1 LEANVVVTAKK
12 WHFKAQELVQALVNN
27 ENDRVSLMETYD
39 QVLVSLRQIIRAID
53 LHSKKL
59 ERESGLTGPQLLIMQ
74 LIGTHG
80 EITSGVIAREVSL
93 SQATVTSILDRLER
107 KGLLK
112 RVRSTT
118 DKRKVMVSLTEE
130 GGKALEGAPTLMQE
144 SFIRAFNQLEDWEQS
159 LILSSLQRVADMM
172 NATDLDAAPLLDSTD
187 ERVVKEL

>member
-1 LEANVVVTAKK
+1 M
-12 WHFKAQELVQALVNN
+12 LVNN
-27 ENDRVSLMETYD
+27 DIDRVSLMETYD

-59 ERESGLTGPQLLIMQ
+59 ERESGLTGPQLLVMQ

-112 RVRSTT
+112 RERCTY
-118 DKRKVMVSLTEE
+118 DKRKVMVSLTDE
-130 GGKALEGAPTLMQE
+130 GGKALESAPTLMQE
-144 SFIRAFNQLEDWEQS
+144 SFIRAFSQLEDWEQS
-159 LILSSLQRVADMM
+159 LILSSLQRVSDMM
-172 NATDLDAAPLLDSTD
+172 NATDLDAAPLLDTTD
-187 ERVVKEL
+187 EQVVKH